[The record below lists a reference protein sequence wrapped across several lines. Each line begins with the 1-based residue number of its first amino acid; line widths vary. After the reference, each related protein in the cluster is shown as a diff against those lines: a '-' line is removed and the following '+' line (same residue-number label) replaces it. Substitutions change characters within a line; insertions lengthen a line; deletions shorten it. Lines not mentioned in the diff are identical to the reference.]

1 MAENLVIERSLNR
14 LRIFLDDY
22 EVTNVI
28 SYNLEEHPF
37 EVPKLTL
44 VLAISETMR
53 IKIKA
58 PT

>member
-1 MAENLVIERSLNR
+1 MAENLVIERSLYR

-28 SYNLEEHPF
+28 SYNLEEKPF
-37 EVPKLTL
+37 EAPKLTL